1 MQIKN
6 IVAVLAT
13 VTAINAQVGIEP
25 NATTPNATQPNAT
38 QPNATQPNAT
48 QPNATQPNTTQP
60 NATQPNA
67 TQPNA
72 TLPTASVTTTVSIGE
87 AVVNTMAAGAFG
99 AAIAAG
105 VAFLF

>member
-1 MQIKN
+1 MQVKN

-38 QPNATQPNAT
+38 QPNT
-48 QPNATQPNTTQP
+48 
-60 NATQPNA
+60 
-67 TQPNA
+67 

>member
-38 QPNATQPNAT
+38 QPNT
-48 QPNATQPNTTQP
+48 
-60 NATQPNA
+60 
-67 TQPNA
+67 
-72 TLPTASVTTTVSIGE
+72 TLPTASVTTTVSSGE

>member
-25 NATTPNATQPNAT
+25 NATTPNATQPNT
-38 QPNATQPNAT
+38 
-48 QPNATQPNTTQP
+48 
-60 NATQPNA
+60 
-67 TQPNA
+67 

-87 AVVNTMAAGAFG
+87 AVVNTMVAGAFG

>member
-13 VTAINAQVGIEP
+13 ITAINAQVGIEP

-38 QPNATQPNAT
+38 QPNT
-48 QPNATQPNTTQP
+48 
-60 NATQPNA
+60 
-67 TQPNA
+67 

>member
-25 NATTPNATQPNAT
+25 NATTPNATQPNA
-38 QPNATQPNAT
+38 
-48 QPNATQPNTTQP
+48 TQP

>member
-1 MQIKN
+1 MQIKS

-38 QPNATQPNAT
+38 QPNT
-48 QPNATQPNTTQP
+48 
-60 NATQPNA
+60 
-67 TQPNA
+67 

>member
-25 NATTPNATQPNAT
+25 NATTPNATQPNTT

-48 QPNATQPNTTQP
+48 QPNATQP

>member
-6 IVAVLAT
+6 IIAVLAT

-38 QPNATQPNAT
+38 QPNT
-48 QPNATQPNTTQP
+48 
-60 NATQPNA
+60 
-67 TQPNA
+67 

-87 AVVNTMAAGAFG
+87 AVVNTMVAGAFG

>member
-38 QPNATQPNAT
+38 QPNT
-48 QPNATQPNTTQP
+48 
-60 NATQPNA
+60 
-67 TQPNA
+67 

-87 AVVNTMAAGAFG
+87 AVVNTMVAGAFG

>member
-13 VTAINAQVGIEP
+13 VTAIQAQVGIDA

-38 QPNATQPNAT
+38 QPNATQPT
-48 QPNATQPNTTQP
+48 P
-60 NATQPNA
+60 
-67 TQPNA
+67 
-72 TLPTASVTTTVSIGE
+72 SVTTTVSIGG
-87 AVVNTMAAGAFG
+87 AVVNTMAASAFG

-105 VAFLF
+105 VAFLL

>member
-25 NATTPNATQPNAT
+25 NAATPNATQPNAT
-38 QPNATQPNAT
+38 QPNATQPNT
-48 QPNATQPNTTQP
+48 
-60 NATQPNA
+60 
-67 TQPNA
+67 

-87 AVVNTMAAGAFG
+87 AVVNTMVAGAFG

>member
-1 MQIKN
+1 MQIKS

-13 VTAINAQVGIEP
+13 VTAINALVGIEP

-38 QPNATQPNAT
+38 QPNATQPNT
-48 QPNATQPNTTQP
+48 
-60 NATQPNA
+60 
-67 TQPNA
+67 

>member
-25 NATTPNATQPNAT
+25 NATT
-38 QPNATQPNAT
+38 
-48 QPNATQPNTTQP
+48 P

>member
-25 NATTPNATQPNAT
+25 NAATPNATQPNAT
-38 QPNATQPNAT
+38 QPNT
-48 QPNATQPNTTQP
+48 
-60 NATQPNA
+60 
-67 TQPNA
+67 

>member
-48 QPNATQPNTTQP
+48 QPNATQPN
-60 NATQPNA
+60 
-67 TQPNA
+67 A

>member
-38 QPNATQPNAT
+38 QPNT
-48 QPNATQPNTTQP
+48 
-60 NATQPNA
+60 
-67 TQPNA
+67 

-99 AAIAAG
+99 TAIAAG

>member
-38 QPNATQPNAT
+38 QPNT
-48 QPNATQPNTTQP
+48 
-60 NATQPNA
+60 
-67 TQPNA
+67 

-87 AVVNTMAAGAFG
+87 AAVVNTMAAGAFG

>member
-38 QPNATQPNAT
+38 QPNT
-48 QPNATQPNTTQP
+48 
-60 NATQPNA
+60 
-67 TQPNA
+67 

-87 AVVNTMAAGAFG
+87 AVVNTMAAVPLEQQSLPVLPSYSRNIFISFIFFFLSNSITVVQNWGAF
-99 AAIAAG
+99 
-105 VAFLF
+105 

>member
-1 MQIKN
+1 MQIKS

-48 QPNATQPNTTQP
+48 QPNATQPNATQPNTTQP
-60 NATQPNA
+60 NT
-67 TQPNA
+67 

-87 AVVNTMAAGAFG
+87 AVVNTMAAGTFG

-105 VAFLF
+105 VTFLF

>member
-38 QPNATQPNAT
+38 QPNT
-48 QPNATQPNTTQP
+48 
-60 NATQPNA
+60 
-67 TQPNA
+67 

>member
-25 NATTPNATQPNAT
+25 NATTPNATQPNT
-38 QPNATQPNAT
+38 
-48 QPNATQPNTTQP
+48 
-60 NATQPNA
+60 
-67 TQPNA
+67 

>member
-38 QPNATQPNAT
+38 QPNT
-48 QPNATQPNTTQP
+48 TQPNT
-60 NATQPNA
+60 
-67 TQPNA
+67 

>member
-1 MQIKN
+1 MQFKN

-38 QPNATQPNAT
+38 QPNT
-48 QPNATQPNTTQP
+48 
-60 NATQPNA
+60 
-67 TQPNA
+67 

>member
-6 IVAVLAT
+6 IVAALAT

-38 QPNATQPNAT
+38 QPNT
-48 QPNATQPNTTQP
+48 
-60 NATQPNA
+60 
-67 TQPNA
+67 

>member
-13 VTAINAQVGIEP
+13 VAAINAQVGIEP
-25 NATTPNATQPNAT
+25 NTTTPNATQPNAT
-38 QPNATQPNAT
+38 QPNT
-48 QPNATQPNTTQP
+48 
-60 NATQPNA
+60 
-67 TQPNA
+67 

>member
-48 QPNATQPNTTQP
+48 QPNATQPNTT
-60 NATQPNA
+60 
-67 TQPNA
+67 
-72 TLPTASVTTTVSIGE
+72 LPTASVTTTVSIGE

>member
-1 MQIKN
+1 MQIKS

-38 QPNATQPNAT
+38 QPNT
-48 QPNATQPNTTQP
+48 
-60 NATQPNA
+60 
-67 TQPNA
+67 

-105 VAFLF
+105 VTFLF

>member
-38 QPNATQPNAT
+38 QPNATQPNT
-48 QPNATQPNTTQP
+48 
-60 NATQPNA
+60 
-67 TQPNA
+67 

>member
-48 QPNATQPNTTQP
+48 QPNATQPN
-60 NATQPNA
+60 ATQPNA
-67 TQPNA
+67 TQPNT

>member
-25 NATTPNATQPNAT
+25 NATTPNA
-38 QPNATQPNAT
+38 
-48 QPNATQPNTTQP
+48 TQP

>member
-25 NATTPNATQPNAT
+25 NATT
-38 QPNATQPNAT
+38 
-48 QPNATQPNTTQP
+48 PNATQPNTTQP

>member
-25 NATTPNATQPNAT
+25 NAATPNATQPNAT
-38 QPNATQPNAT
+38 QPNT
-48 QPNATQPNTTQP
+48 
-60 NATQPNA
+60 
-67 TQPNA
+67 

-87 AVVNTMAAGAFG
+87 AVVNTMVAGAFG

>member
-48 QPNATQPNTTQP
+48 QPNT
-60 NATQPNA
+60 
-67 TQPNA
+67 

>member
-38 QPNATQPNAT
+38 QPNT
-48 QPNATQPNTTQP
+48 
-60 NATQPNA
+60 
-67 TQPNA
+67 

-105 VAFLF
+105 IAFLF

>member
-1 MQIKN
+1 MQIKS

-38 QPNATQPNAT
+38 QPNT
-48 QPNATQPNTTQP
+48 
-60 NATQPNA
+60 
-67 TQPNA
+67 

-87 AVVNTMAAGAFG
+87 AVVNTMAAGTFG

-105 VAFLF
+105 VTFLF

>member
-13 VTAINAQVGIEP
+13 VTAIHAQAGIEP
-25 NATTPNATQPNAT
+25 NATTPNATQPNV
-38 QPNATQPNAT
+38 
-48 QPNATQPNTTQP
+48 TQPNT
-60 NATQPNA
+60 
-67 TQPNA
+67 
-72 TLPTASVTTTVSIGE
+72 TLPTASVTTTVSIGD